1 MVAVRAPLS
10 DDTFVFCYGVSRLGR
25 RARCTKQKTAE
36 CCLSLLLLFLFYQA
50 RLNALPASVAI
61 FLFKMNGLP

>member
-1 MVAVRAPLS
+1 MGAVHALLS
-10 DDTFVFCYGVSRLGR
+10 NDTFVFCYGVSRLGQR
-25 RARCTKQKTAE
+25 GRCTKQKTTE

-61 FLFKMNGLP
+61 FPFKMNGLP